1 MYAAMAIRYAHFIKA
16 RGYIRGRFRRGYT
29 KFGNPV
35 QCPAVANE
43 LILNA
48 DGFFQY
54 FVCHAYPPSYVVLYM
69 QRLLRLEYRNAVYN
83 GF

>member
-1 MYAAMAIRYAHFIKA
+1 MA
-16 RGYIRGRFRRGYT
+16 
-29 KFGNPV
+29 V
-35 QCPAVANE
+35 QRPAVANE

-48 DGFFQY
+48 DGFFKY
-54 FVCHAYPPSYVVLYM
+54 FVCHAYPPSYVVLYT